1 VRPGFDL
8 ELPHGFPTGGVG
20 PRSKVRA
27 RVSPGRG
34 GLELVSWAPVT
45 YEELSPVLQAAGV
58 AQATDDVIDVASLC
72 VELELSGDAL
82 HERLRVL
89 EGLG

>member
-1 VRPGFDL
+1 
-8 ELPHGFPTGGVG
+8 
-20 PRSKVRA
+20 
-27 RVSPGRG
+27 
-34 GLELVSWAPVT
+34 VSWAPVT